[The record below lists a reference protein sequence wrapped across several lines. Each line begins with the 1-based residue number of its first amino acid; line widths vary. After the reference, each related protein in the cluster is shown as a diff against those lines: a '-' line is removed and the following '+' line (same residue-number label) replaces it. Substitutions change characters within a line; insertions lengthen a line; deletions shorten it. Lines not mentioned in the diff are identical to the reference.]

1 LTFAVVALVVALCA
15 PAEALDAP
23 GDYRVAVVATGIP
36 RPAQLA
42 LTPSGQLVV
51 LSHGWSGDSA
61 AEIYWLDPAGPAP
74 INAALA
80 PRVVIPFAAGPR
92 KMALG
97 SLVVDPKSGDL
108 YLGEENGNRIYR
120 LTSDKRLL
128 PLAVGLNHLLGG
140 SSIALDAQ
148 GRLVVLDYASLQSQ
162 QRSETP
168 MPHSLDWLAAEEYQG
183 PLVFRFDPAADIPGP
198 RQLALGIPFFPRHGT
213 PQARGETLN
222 RFIAVAAKDR
232 GEIAVLTS
240 GGEVLTI
247 SLDGETRRLA
257 RLPPGQQNRTSLA
270 VAGDGSLMVSS
281 GFHIRA
287 IYRVA
292 PDGTVTTVTRD
303 LSDPQGIVVDRNGA
317 IYVAETALHRIIR
330 LVPTGR

>member
-1 LTFAVVALVVALCA
+1 MPSTTKMYVGTRNCSRPVCPPGSSVTRDPVRTIGDETVSRKPPSEVTRLVAETPFGFVSWASAGSPVRTTRSAVARTRETLMTIDHSSRKGVDVAWDLPGWQPSIRSVAVSRLAFAVVALVVALCA

-128 PLAVGLNHLLGG
+128 RSEEHT
-140 SSIALDAQ
+140 SE
-148 GRLVVLDYASLQSQ
+148 LQS
-162 QRSETP
+162 
-168 MPHSLDWLAAEEYQG
+168 
-183 PLVFRFDPAADIPGP
+183 
-198 RQLALGIPFFPRHGT
+198 
-213 PQARGETLN
+213 
-222 RFIAVAAKDR
+222 
-232 GEIAVLTS
+232 
-240 GGEVLTI
+240 
-247 SLDGETRRLA
+247 
-257 RLPPGQQNRTSLA
+257 
-270 VAGDGSLMVSS
+270 
-281 GFHIRA
+281 
-287 IYRVA
+287 
-292 PDGTVTTVTRD
+292 
-303 LSDPQGIVVDRNGA
+303 
-317 IYVAETALHRIIR
+317 
-330 LVPTGR
+330 